1 MHARVDGIYDDR
13 HDPCIYSS
21 SKRRLYFKCLTDGQ
35 CASDAIL
42 MKSIAPVSAAIRNT
56 FSAQQRLM
64 VFLSALSA
72 SPKYG
77 VTEAHRLD
85 NMFWINRTVLVERHA
100 VGSRSIEILEKIHVI
115 AN

>member
-1 MHARVDGIYDDR
+1 MHVSVGRIDDGLHY
-13 HDPCIYSS
+13 PYIYSS

-42 MKSIAPVSAAIRNT
+42 MKSIAPVSTAIRDA
-56 FSAQQRLM
+56 FSTQQRFM
-64 VFLSALSA
+64 VFLGILLA

-85 NMFWINRTVLVERHA
+85 NVSWMNRTLLV
-100 VGSRSIEILEKIHVI
+100 
-115 AN
+115 